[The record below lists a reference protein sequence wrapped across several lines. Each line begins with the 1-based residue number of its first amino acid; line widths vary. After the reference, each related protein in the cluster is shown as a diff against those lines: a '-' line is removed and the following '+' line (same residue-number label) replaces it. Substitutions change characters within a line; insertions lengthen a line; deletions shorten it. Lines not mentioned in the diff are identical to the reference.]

1 MQVNSPPKK
10 LLAPWRITFDTNP
23 DDCNHSCIMCE
34 EHSHYSL
41 KNKKRQESKTK
52 RKQMDFKIVES
63 IIEECAP
70 LGLKEIIPSTM
81 GEPLLYRH
89 FQEMADI
96 CREYGIKLNLTTNGS
111 FPGMSAEDWANLIVP
126 VASDVKISWNGISKE
141 VQESIMIGSKFHE
154 RLSNLKSFLKIRNA
168 LSKNGGNKCS
178 VTLQMTFMEAN
189 LHEIPKVV
197 EMAIKLGINR
207 VKGHHLWVHSDDMV
221 EQNLRR
227 SRDSVNR
234 WNEIARVCQN
244 IAKENPLQN
253 GEFLRLD
260 NFDSL
265 DVDNR
270 EELHKEGICPFLG
283 KEAWINYKGR
293 FDPCCAPDD
302 LRRELGDFGN
312 VMSSGL
318 IDSWKGENYTRL
330 FENYLDNELCLG
342 CNMRRPIKEA
352 CQ

>member
-1 MQVNSPPKK
+1 
-10 LLAPWRITFDTNP
+10 
-23 DDCNHSCIMCE
+23 MCE
-34 EHSHYSL
+34 EHSDHSL
-41 KNKKRQESKTK
+41 KKKKRLESKTE
-52 RKQMDFKIVES
+52 RKQMDFEIVES

-89 FQEMADI
+89 FREIVDI
-96 CREYGIKLNLTTNGS
+96 CREYDIKLNLTTNGS

-126 VASDVKISWNGISKE
+126 VASDVKISWNGFSKE
-141 VQESIMIGSKFHE
+141 VQEGIMIGSKFHE
-154 RLSNLKSFLKIRNA
+154 RLSNLKSFLKIRKA
-168 LSKNGGNKCS
+168 LSENECNACS

-197 EMAIKLGINR
+197 EMAIKLGIDR
-207 VKGHHLWVHSDDMV
+207 VKGHHLWVHSEEME

-227 SRDSVNR
+227 NSDSIKR
-234 WNEIARVCQN
+234 WNKIASICQK
-244 IAKENPLQN
+244 IAKDNPLQN
-253 GEFLRLD
+253 GEVLRLD

-265 DVDNR
+265 DINNL
-270 EELHKEGICPFLG
+270 EELHKGGICPFLG
-283 KEAWINYKGR
+283 KEAWINYEGR

-302 LRRELGDFGN
+302 LRRGLGDFGN

-330 FENYLDNELCLG
+330 FDNYLDNELCLG
-342 CNMRRPIKEA
+342 CNMRRPIKEVY
-352 CQ
+352 Q